1 MERVHTLVMIKG
13 WLKSIPPE
21 SLNPQ
26 GDGPWRITFCGIVD
40 RFSLV
45 TAVFSLGLCED
56 LSYKKEGCSQQST
69 CQREQPT
76 FYTS

>member
-26 GDGPWRITFCGIVD
+26 GDGPWRTTFCGIVD
-40 RFSLV
+40 RFSLSLF
-45 TAVFSLGLCED
+45 FSPWVCV
-56 LSYKKEGCSQQST
+56 SS
-69 CQREQPT
+69 
-76 FYTS
+76 